1 MSVKS
6 DHDVFFVQLFN
17 MLKSNSAEICEP
29 YTYEFVNSLTD
40 MKDSITR
47 ADGINISNTLSLHLK
62 NYVKV

>member
-17 MLKSNSAEICEP
+17 MLKNNSAEICEP